1 MKLWLSMII
10 KNESENIKK
19 HLYGI
24 YDLFDDVVVVDTW
37 STDDSISLLYN
48 IGIKPLKYEF
58 VHDDE
63 RLIEARNFSIEQNT
77 CDWILILDG
86 DENISREDIIKIK
99 SLEFTCWDQHIFGY
113 FIKRIDHR
121 YESIFEDY
129 KMCLIN
135 KNHVRFLFSVHACP
149 QVYIR
154 DNEGT
159 WLWMNGITLHHYPE
173 PRNYREKYI
182 QQLENGIK
190 ENPWCLRF
198 YWFLWYYYYKHNKIA
213 KAIEDFEYIIKN
225 TNVRYPVEILNAT
238 MILACIEQ
246 DQWDTI
252 KSFCYISL
260 WLDYY
265 EKVKDDFEVKVN
277 FRLKDRF
284 ICAHKQLLNDENTK
298 ISPYEFAY

>member
-19 HLYGI
+19 YLYTI

-37 STDDSISLLYN
+37 STDDSLTLLKA
-48 IGIKPLKYEF
+48 IGIEPLSYNF
-58 VHDDE
+58 VHWDE

-77 CDWILILDG
+77 CDRILILDG
-86 DENISREDIIKIK
+86 DENISRDDIIKIK
-99 SLEFTCWDQHIFGY
+99 SLEFDCGNKNVFGY
-113 FIKRIDHR
+113 FIRWIDHR
-121 YESIFEDY
+121 YEKVFEDY

-154 DNEGT
+154 DNEWI
-159 WLWMNGITLHHYPE
+159 WLRMNGVSLHHYPE
-173 PRNYREKYI
+173 VRNYREKYI

-198 YWFLWYYYYKHNKIA
+198 YWFMWYYYFKHNKIDEA
-213 KAIEDFEYIIKN
+213 REKFEFIIKN
-225 TNVRYPVEILNAT
+225 ANMRYPVEILNAT
-238 MILACIEQ
+238 MVLACIEQ
-246 DQWDTI
+246 NHWETV

-265 EKVKDDFEVKVN
+265 ERVKNDFEIKIN
-277 FRLKDRF
+277 FRLKDWF
-284 ICAHKQLLNDENTK
+284 VDAHKQLLHHPNAN